1 MARGDCYERKSKFIE
16 IMILPRFQ
24 CLTTDLSDVT
34 HAEQTRAF
42 CEAGARWVQI
52 RSKSLSFSEYLIA
65 AQAVALVCQEFEA
78 LFIVNDS
85 PEIAL
90 RVQADG
96 VHLGSDNLSPKL
108 AREILGPKVL
118 IGGTVNSMADAEVLV
133 ADGVCDYAGVG
144 PFRFTGTKQNLAPV
158 LNSEELRSIILSLG
172 TIPSFVIGGLDP
184 DDVDDVLSSGAY
196 GMAAC
201 NALFEDGNP
210 SACGISRFVDAVSLS
225 SILVAQG
232 VSYG

>member
-1 MARGDCYERKSKFIE
+1 MN
-16 IMILPRFQ
+16 LPRFQ
-24 CLTTDLSDVT
+24 CLTTDLSDVS

-52 RSKSLSFSEYLIA
+52 RSKSLSFSEYLYA
-65 AQAVALVCQEFEA
+65 AQSSARVCQEFEA

-85 PEIAL
+85 SEVAL
-90 RVQADG
+90 RAQADG
-96 VHLGSDNLSPKL
+96 VHLGSNDLSPKL
-108 AREILGPKVL
+108 ARDILGPEVL

-144 PFRFTGTKQNLAPV
+144 PFRYTGTKQNLAPV
-158 LNSEELRSIILSLG
+158 LDSEELRSIILTLG
-172 TIPSFVIGGLDP
+172 TIPSFVIGGLEP
-184 DDVDDVLSSGAY
+184 ADVDNVLSFGAY

-210 SACGISRFVDAVSLS
+210 SVCGISRFVDAVSSS
-225 SILVAQG
+225 SILAA
-232 VSYG
+232 

>member
-1 MARGDCYERKSKFIE
+1 
-16 IMILPRFQ
+16 MILPRFQ
-24 CLTTDLSDVT
+24 CLTTDLSDVS

-52 RSKSLSFSEYLIA
+52 RSKSLSSSEYLIA
-65 AQAVALVCQEFEA
+65 AQSSARVCQEFGA

-85 PEIAL
+85 PDVAL
-90 RVQADG
+90 RAQADG
-96 VHLGSDNLSPKL
+96 VHLGSNDLPPKL
-108 AREILGPKVL
+108 ALEILGPKVL

-144 PFRFTGTKQNLAPV
+144 PFRFTGTKQNLASV
-158 LNSEELRSIILSLG
+158 LDSEELRSIIFALG
-172 TIPSFVIGGLDP
+172 TIPSFVIGGLEP
-184 DDVDDVLSSGAY
+184 DDVDHVLSFGAY

-210 SACGISRFVDAVSLS
+210 SACNIGRFVDAVSSS
-225 SILVAQG
+225 SILAA
-232 VSYG
+232 

>member
-1 MARGDCYERKSKFIE
+1 
-16 IMILPRFQ
+16 MIFPRFQ
-24 CLTTDLSDVT
+24 CLTTDLSDVS

-42 CEAGARWVQI
+42 CGAGARWVQI

-65 AQAVALVCQEFEA
+65 AQSSARVCQEFGA

-85 PEIAL
+85 PDVAL
-90 RVQADG
+90 RAQADG
-96 VHLGSDNLSPKL
+96 VHLGSNDLSPKL

-118 IGGTVNSMADAEVLV
+118 IGGTVNSMVDAEVLV

-144 PFRFTGTKQNLAPV
+144 PFRFTGTKQNLASV
-158 LNSEELRSIILSLG
+158 LDSEELRSIILALG
-172 TIPSFVIGGLDP
+172 TIPSFVIGGLEP
-184 DDVDDVLSSGAY
+184 DDVDNVLSFGAY

-210 SACGISRFVDAVSLS
+210 SACGISRFVDAVSS
-225 SILVAQG
+225 SSNLAA
-232 VSYG
+232 

>member
-1 MARGDCYERKSKFIE
+1 MNF
-16 IMILPRFQ
+16 PRFQ
-24 CLTTDLSDVT
+24 CLTTDLSDVS

-52 RSKSLSFSEYLIA
+52 RSKSLSSSEYLIA
-65 AQAVALVCQEFEA
+65 AQTSARVCQEFEA

-85 PEIAL
+85 SEVAL
-90 RVQADG
+90 RAQADG
-96 VHLGSDNLSPKL
+96 VHLGSNDLSPKL

-158 LNSEELRSIILSLG
+158 MDSEELRSIILALE
-172 TIPSFVIGGLDP
+172 TIPSFVIGGLEP
-184 DDVDDVLSSGAY
+184 GDVDNVLSFGAY

-201 NALFEDGNP
+201 NALFGDGNP
-210 SACGISRFVDAVSLS
+210 SACDISRFVDAVSSS
-225 SILVAQG
+225 SILAA
-232 VSYG
+232 

>member
-1 MARGDCYERKSKFIE
+1 
-16 IMILPRFQ
+16 MILPRFQ
-24 CLTTDLSDVT
+24 CLTTDLSDVS

-52 RSKSLSFSEYLIA
+52 RSKTLSFSEYLIV
-65 AQAVALVCQEFEA
+65 AQTSARVCQEFGA

-90 RVQADG
+90 RVEADG
-96 VHLGSDNLSPKL
+96 VHLGSHDLSPKL
-108 AREILGPKVL
+108 AREILGSKVL
-118 IGGTVNSMADAEVLV
+118 IGGTVNSMEDAEVLV

-144 PFRFTGTKQNLAPV
+144 PFRYTGTKQNLAPV
-158 LNSEELRSIILSLG
+158 LDSEELRSIILSLG
-172 TIPSFVIGGLDP
+172 TIPSFLIGGLEP
-184 DDVDDVLSSGAY
+184 DDVDNVLSFGAH

-210 SACGISRFVDAVSLS
+210 SACNIGRFVDAVSSS
-225 SILVAQG
+225 SILAA
-232 VSYG
+232 

>member
-1 MARGDCYERKSKFIE
+1 MNF
-16 IMILPRFQ
+16 PRFQ
-24 CLTTDLSDVT
+24 CLTTDLSDVS

-52 RSKSLSFSEYLIA
+52 RSKSLSSSEYLIA
-65 AQAVALVCQEFEA
+65 AQSSARVCQEFGA

-85 PEIAL
+85 SEVAL
-90 RVQADG
+90 RAQADG
-96 VHLGSDNLSPKL
+96 VHLGSNDLSPKL

-144 PFRFTGTKQNLAPV
+144 PFRFTGTKQNLASV
-158 LNSEELRSIILSLG
+158 LDSEELRSIILALG
-172 TIPSFVIGGLDP
+172 TIPSFVIGGLEP
-184 DDVDDVLSSGAY
+184 DDVDNVLSFGAY

-210 SACGISRFVDAVSLS
+210 SACGISRFVDAVSSS
-225 SILVAQG
+225 SILAA
-232 VSYG
+232 

>member
-1 MARGDCYERKSKFIE
+1 
-16 IMILPRFQ
+16 MILPRFQ
-24 CLTTDLSDVT
+24 CLTTDSSDVSHT
-34 HAEQTRAF
+34 QQTRVF

-52 RSKSLSFSEYLIA
+52 RSKSLSSSQYIYEA
-65 AQAVALVCQEFEA
+65 ARSASICQEFEA

-90 RVQADG
+90 RTQADG
-96 VHLGSDNLSPKL
+96 VHLGSHDLSPKL

-158 LNSEELRSIILSLG
+158 MDSEELRSIILSLG
-172 TIPSFVIGGLDP
+172 TIPSFLIGGLEP
-184 DDVDDVLSSGAY
+184 DDVDNVLSFGAH

-201 NALFEDGNP
+201 NALFEDGKP
-210 SACGISRFVDAVSLS
+210 SSYCVRRFADAVSSS
-225 SILVAQG
+225 SILAAQG

>member
-1 MARGDCYERKSKFIE
+1 
-16 IMILPRFQ
+16 MIFPRFQ
-24 CLTTDLSDVT
+24 CLTTDLSDVS

-52 RSKSLSFSEYLIA
+52 RSKSLSSSEYLIA
-65 AQAVALVCQEFEA
+65 AQTSARVCQEFGA
-78 LFIVNDS
+78 LFMVNDS
-85 PEIAL
+85 SEVAL
-90 RVQADG
+90 RAQADG
-96 VHLGSDNLSPKL
+96 VHLGSNDLSPKL

-144 PFRFTGTKQNLAPV
+144 PFRFTGTKQNLASV
-158 LNSEELRSIILSLG
+158 LDSKELRSIILALG
-172 TIPSFVIGGLDP
+172 TIPSFVIGGLEP
-184 DDVDDVLSSGAY
+184 DDVDNVLSFGAY

-210 SACGISRFVDAVSLS
+210 SACDISRFVDAVSSS
-225 SILVAQG
+225 SILAA
-232 VSYG
+232 